1 MTKYAI
7 PALALVALAIAL
19 ASVRN
24 LQPVDKTRTPVA
36 PPPSAEYDRQVGAV
50 GLVEPASETISI
62 SVAVPG
68 LVTQVAVIAGDHVR
82 KGQTLFT
89 LDDRDLR
96 AELALRLSNTQLA
109 ESRLQR
115 LRSAPRP
122 EDIPPAEARVREAE
136 ALLRDAQVQLDLIA
150 GVRDK
155 RAVRKEEVERREKA
169 LEAAQARLL
178 GERAAL
184 ARIKAGTWA
193 PDLAIAEAELRVAR
207 EQESRLR
214 ADLDRLTVRSPIT
227 GEVLQCKVRPGEY
240 AQAGPLAEPLLLL
253 GDTSRLHIRADI
265 DEKDAWRV
273 RPNAPA
279 SATLRGQD
287 GQRFPLKFVR
297 MEPYVVPKRNLT
309 GDAAE
314 RIDTR
319 VLQAIYELAP
329 GTRVFNGQQMDVYIE
344 AAQ

>member
-1 MTKYAI
+1 MTKYAL
-7 PALALVALAIAL
+7 PALALLALAFAL

-24 LQPVDKTRTPVA
+24 MQPRERKLTPVA
-36 PPPSAEYDRQVGAV
+36 APPSAQYDRQVGAV

-62 SVAVPG
+62 SAAVSG
-68 LVTQVAVIAGDHVR
+68 LVTQVAVKAGQRVR

-96 AELALRLSNTQLA
+96 AELALRASNSQLA
-109 ESRLQR
+109 ETRLQR

-136 ALLRDAQVQLDLIA
+136 AQLRDAQVQLDLIA
-150 GVRDK
+150 GVRDQ
-155 RAVRKEEVERREKA
+155 RAVRKEEVERREKT
-169 LEAAQARLL
+169 LEAAQARLA
-178 GERAAL
+178 GERAVL

-193 PDLAIAEAELRVAR
+193 PDLAIAEAELRLAR
-207 EQESRLR
+207 EQEARVR
-214 ADLDRLTVRSPIT
+214 VDLDRLTIRAPID

-253 GDTSRLHIRADI
+253 GDTSRLHVRADI

-273 RPNAPA
+273 RPDAPA
-279 SATLRGQD
+279 TANVRGRA
-287 GQRFPLKFVR
+287 GQRFALTFVR

-329 GTRVFNGQQMDVYIE
+329 GARVFNGQQMDVYIE
-344 AAQ
+344 AVR

>member
-1 MTKYAI
+1 MPS
-7 PALALVALAIAL
+7 PACATC
-19 ASVRN
+19 S
-24 LQPVDKTRTPVA
+24 PSTRSS
-36 PPPSAEYDRQVGAV
+36 PPSPRRPAPSTTARSAPSACQ
-50 GLVEPASETISI
+50 PASETISI

-68 LVTQVAVIAGDHVR
+68 LVTQVAVKAGDHVR

-96 AELALRLSNTQLA
+96 AELALRASNTQLA

-169 LEAAQARLL
+169 LEAAQARLA

-184 ARIKAGTWA
+184 ARLKAGTWA

-214 ADLDRLTVRSPIT
+214 ADLDRLTVRSPIS

-253 GDTSRLHIRADI
+253 GDTSRLHIRT
-265 DEKDAWRV
+265 KDAWSPPPCGQAGQPSPSAGTLR
-273 RPNAPA
+273 RP
-279 SATLRGQD
+279 SATSPR
-287 GQRFPLKFVR
+287 P
-297 MEPYVVPKRNLT
+297 P
-309 GDAAE
+309 
-314 RIDTR
+314 RIDTPSR
-319 VLQAIYELAP
+319 P
-329 GTRVFNGQQMDVYIE
+329 S
-344 AAQ
+344 